1 MKSSEGRHSKRVK
14 GGEIFQGE
22 IRFPRF
28 LLFAKPAKGHNRF
41 PLLSPKDGAVAKGD
55 GRRFEHTGTRTHP
68 HTHTQSS
75 AFCSRTSRFLR
86 KHNCFLSVRRNK
98 NPYYYNSCVIAK
110 LYQNTTTD
118 IKYLTPLNCLFHG
131 L

>member
-1 MKSSEGRHSKRVK
+1 MKSTGGRHSKREK
-14 GGEIFQGE
+14 GKEIFQGE

-28 LLFAKPAKGHNRF
+28 LLFAKPAKGNNRF
-41 PLLSPKDGAVAKGD
+41 PLLSPKDGAVAKEEE
-55 GRRFEHTGTRTHP
+55 RLFEPQAHTRTR
-68 HTHTQSS
+68 THTQSS
-75 AFCSRTSRFLR
+75 AFCSRTSRLLR

-110 LYQNTTTD
+110 FYQNATTD